1 LVPEAGEIASPE
13 PGLAPAGAELARA
26 RTVFGSALPA
36 AQRYA
41 ALLAGAA
48 AERGLIGPAETGRIW
63 ERHILNCA
71 AVAELIPRDGTVI
84 DVGSGAGLPGIVLA
98 ILRPDAR
105 LTLLEPMARR
115 VAFLLECVQ
124 ILGLDNVTVLRGRA
138 EELAGELTADVVTAR
153 AVAPLDRLAGL
164 AAALVRPGGVV
175 LAIKGQSAQA
185 EVARAQPVLRRLGFR
200 DVSVVTAGSGTVIPA
215 VTVVRMVSSRPERLP
230 SARRRVTGRAA
241 DRATGRAG
249 SRRAAAGRGRAPR
262 GHSGGTVRDE
272 GRH

>member
-1 LVPEAGEIASPE
+1 M
-13 PGLAPAGAELARA
+13 
-26 RTVFGSALPA
+26 
-36 AQRYA
+36 
-41 ALLAGAA
+41 
-48 AERGLIGPAETGRIW
+48 
-63 ERHILNCA
+63 
-71 AVAELIPRDGTVI
+71 AELIPRDGTVI

-215 VTVVRMVSSRPERLP
+215 VTVVRMVSRRPERLP

-249 SRRAAAGRGRAPR
+249 AGEPPPVGGERREGTPAVRFATRAGTSWRHRDALAREDVVAFVTCGRAKLRKRRLPGALAAQRGTRRGARTRCAGRGAERAR
-262 GHSGGTVRDE
+262 LRRASA
-272 GRH
+272 